1 MYSGT
6 AAPKSLDV
14 KLYVSHGIVHK
25 MGRFPSK
32 QKTSWQR
39 VKEWHIS
46 LSLSA
51 RNGILTVN
59 ISQQIPTASCARK
72 LSPAGCRHPFRS
84 QPASLQLLAAR
95 GPADRS
101 LLAQLLAQALQVRG
115 QHFPLHVIQAT
126 GTRRQLSFYSP
137 NALSSLLPAWGMSA
151 RDQCGM
157 GCGKGYHSLS
167 TAAHAEHRACLP
179 QQLHRHMYLCH
190 TRANALTPAP
200 HLGVPR

>member
-1 MYSGT
+1 MAYKLESVCTQWHTYSQ
-6 AAPKSLDV
+6 
-14 KLYVSHGIVHK
+14 Y
-25 MGRFPSK
+25 
-32 QKTSWQR
+32 
-39 VKEWHIS
+39 
-46 LSLSA
+46 
-51 RNGILTVN
+51 
-59 ISQQIPTASCARK
+59 IPTDSHCFIRTQVVTGW
-72 LSPAGCRHPFRS
+72 LPPPFRS

-179 QQLHRHMYLCH
+179 QQLHRPMYLCH